1 MADAKGIL
9 LSAAVLVR
17 RLCCFTQGCSET
29 GGQGTASPGKFG
41 IVGGLR
47 NHGNTYM
54 RARNPIFKG
63 MLSNKPPLYE
73 INNH

>member
-17 RLCCFTQGCSET
+17 WLCCFTQGCSET

-47 NHGNTYM
+47 NHGNIYM
-54 RARNPIFKG
+54 RAHNPIFKDI
-63 MLSNKPPLYE
+63 LSNKPPLSE